1 MKHWTPQHL
10 AASAGATLAGTVPG
24 TLGPERVAIDSRLAG
39 PGALFVG
46 LPGNRSDGGEFAAMA
61 LADGAWGVLVAP
73 RHAETARAA
82 ESGVR
87 AHG

>member
-10 AASAGATLAGTVPG
+10 AASAGATLARTAPG
-24 TLGPERVAIDSRLAG
+24 ALGPDRVTIDSRLAA

-46 LPGNRSDGGEFAAMA
+46 LPGSRSDGGEFAAAA

-73 RHAETARAA
+73 AHAEAA
-82 ESGVR
+82 NG
-87 AHG
+87 